1 MGPMRRFRRSRRSV
15 AALCIVA
22 IALAGFLTG
31 LAGLDYAWLEPAW
44 VLLPDHTPVAFADT
58 FAPAPEQPL
67 PLVSPLASRGPPTT
81 TA

>member
-1 MGPMRRFRRSRRSV
+1 MTPMRRSRRSV
-15 AALCIVA
+15 AALCIVV
-22 IALAGFLTG
+22 IALAGFLPG

-58 FAPAPEQPL
+58 FTPAPQQPL
-67 PLVSPLASRGPPTT
+67 PLVAPLASRGPPITP